1 MLRLPW
7 ALQGPHRW
15 HLRPPP
21 HHPAPPPSRW
31 GTPRPPIGLQ
41 GASPLHLQVYR
52 RRAQA
57 TRQVTCRILRQ
68 RSASRHKQVGSYSF
82 HSIATFADSTILSS
96 FLIISNFQLVLRLE
110 LIPLH
115 AAAWLFCSPLHCNS
129 IALRLWLFDFVKDKK
144 EQNIEHRSVQ
154 KCPCMNIISTS
165 YIRKP
170 NYNLPACYVEP
181 E

>member
-68 RSASRHKQVGSYSF
+68 RSASCHKQVGSYSF

-96 FLIISNFQLVLRLE
+96 FLIISNFPLVLRLE

-144 EQNIEHRSVQ
+144 EQKIVHRSLQ

>member
-1 MLRLPW
+1 MRHS
-7 ALQGPHRW
+7 ATSY
-15 HLRPPP
+15 RPPGR
-21 HHPAPPPSRW
+21 HPSSPPSVSSQSS
-31 GTPRPPIGLQ
+31 GDS
-41 GASPLHLQVYR
+41 ASHMPNPSK
-52 RRAQA
+52 
-57 TRQVTCRILRQ
+57 

-144 EQNIEHRSVQ
+144 EQKIVHRSLQ